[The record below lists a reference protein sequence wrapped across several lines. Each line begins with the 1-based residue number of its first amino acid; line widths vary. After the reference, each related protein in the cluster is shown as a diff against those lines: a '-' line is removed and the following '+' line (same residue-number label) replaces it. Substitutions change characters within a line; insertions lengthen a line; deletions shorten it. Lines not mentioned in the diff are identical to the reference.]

1 MKRSLIFTM
10 AFLFTGS
17 TAVFLAGE
25 VEATEDNSTGSGHIT
40 FTGDYSDVGIR
51 DPENPSVEV
60 DAGNSPSTQGKLRI
74 DFVPQFQFTS
84 MNKISDKDMTYSVNA
99 QLFNDETGPRGN
111 FIQVS
116 DYRGAML
123 GWTLQLRQEMQF
135 QNSQTAN
142 SQLDGAVLSLDYS
155 WTNSTQDAN
164 LSPTISKEVIHLD
177 NIGSTYNLAEAQSG
191 TGAGTWSISFGGS
204 EENSAGIAN
213 TLKPKVDPNGNA
225 MLDASFENKQMHEN
239 SAITL
244 SVPGG
249 TKKDPVSYSTVL
261 TWILAELP

>member
-1 MKRSLIFTM
+1 MKRSLIYIM
-10 AFLFTGS
+10 VFLCTGS
-17 TAVFLAGE
+17 AACFLAE
-25 VEATEDNSTGSGHIT
+25 QVEATDDDVAGSGHIT
-40 FTGDYSDVGIR
+40 FTGDYSDVGVR
-51 DPENPSVEV
+51 DPENPSTEV

-84 MNKISDKDMTYSVNA
+84 VNKISDKDMTYSVNA
-99 QLFNDETGPRGN
+99 QLFNDETEARGN
-111 FIQVS
+111 FIQIS

-135 QNSQTAN
+135 QNAQTAN

-155 WTNSTQDAN
+155 WTNSTQDAA

-177 NIGSTYNLAEAQSG
+177 NIGATYNLAEASPG

-204 EENSAGIAN
+204 ADNPAGIAE
-213 TLKPKVDPNGNA
+213 TLTPKVDQNGHA
-225 MLDASFENKQMHEN
+225 MLDAAYGNKQMHEN